1 MIWISQI
8 LRTYDVMVVN
18 QSLRNYVIQ
27 PDLTHVWRDGRQAE
41 FIYYVIQPDLTHVW
55 RNSRQPEFT

>member
-1 MIWISQI
+1 
-8 LRTYDVMVVN
+8 MVVN

-41 FIYYVIQPDLTHVW
+41 FK
-55 RNSRQPEFT
+55 